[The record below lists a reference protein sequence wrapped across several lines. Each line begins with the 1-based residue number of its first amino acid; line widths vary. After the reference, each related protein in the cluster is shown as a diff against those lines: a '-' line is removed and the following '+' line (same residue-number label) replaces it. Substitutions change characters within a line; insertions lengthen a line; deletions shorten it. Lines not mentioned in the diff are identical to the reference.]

1 MAFSRKGRVAVSQDR
16 TGSKAGMGG
25 VIIMTSGT
33 STEWRRR
40 MAWNEPGGGNQHDPW
55 SGGGRGG
62 DKKGG
67 GSNGGGGGNGNGG
80 PPDLDEALKKFQDKL
95 SGLLGNGRK
104 RNGGSSGGNGSNGG
118 GNTNAYALPGV
129 IAVVLV
135 AIWAASGFYL
145 IDQSERGVVLR
156 FGKYNDIVGPGL
168 HWNPP
173 IIDDVR
179 EVNVTKVRSLSQT
192 KSMLTQDENIVEVQ
206 MSVQYQVSNPRDF
219 MLNVRAPE
227 ISLENAMDSALR
239 HEVGSADM
247 NDILTSGRELLASNV
262 KSRLQ
267 SYLDNYGVG
276 LTLQTINVESTSA
289 PAPVQESF
297 DDVIKAREDRQ
308 RTINQA
314 LAYENSILPEAQ
326 GQAQRVIE
334 EAEGYK
340 ESVVAKSQ
348 GEANRFTSLLT
359 EYKKAPEIIRERM
372 YLETMSEVLGK
383 TSKVLVDVENGNS
396 LMYLPLDKL
405 AGKSNAEAED
415 SNGMSRSELDRVSRQ
430 ASDALSRSNSTD
442 SSNRTSREGRQ

>member
-1 MAFSRKGRVAVSQDR
+1 M
-16 TGSKAGMGG
+16 
-25 VIIMTSGT
+25 
-33 STEWRRR
+33 
-40 MAWNEPGGGNQHDPW
+40 
-55 SGGGRGG
+55 
-62 DKKGG
+62 
-67 GSNGGGGGNGNGG
+67 
-80 PPDLDEALKKFQDKL
+80 
-95 SGLLGNGRK
+95 
-104 RNGGSSGGNGSNGG
+104 
-118 GNTNAYALPGV
+118 
-129 IAVVLV
+129 
-135 AIWAASGFYL
+135 
-145 IDQSERGVVLR
+145 
-156 FGKYNDIVGPGL
+156 
-168 HWNPP
+168 
-173 IIDDVR
+173 
-179 EVNVTKVRSLSQT
+179 
-192 KSMLTQDENIVEVQ
+192 
-206 MSVQYQVSNPRDF
+206 
-219 MLNVRAPE
+219 
-227 ISLENAMDSALR
+227 
-239 HEVGSADM
+239 
-247 NDILTSGRELLASNV
+247 
-262 KSRLQ
+262 
-267 SYLDNYGVG
+267 
-276 LTLQTINVESTSA
+276 
-289 PAPVQESF
+289 QESF